1 VRIAF
6 TPEQETLR
14 EELRAYFAE
23 LMTPGLIQEIED
35 SGEGGGPLYQQTLR
49 KMGADGW
56 LGIGWPKE
64 YGGQGRSPVEQ
75 YIFSDEVQRVGFPL
89 PFLTLSTVGPTL
101 MRFGSEEQKAEFLP
115 KILRGELHF
124 AIGYSEPNA
133 GTDLASLT
141 TKAVRDG
148 DEWVINGQKVFTSLA
163 DFADFI
169 WLAARTDPD
178 APKHQGISMF
188 MVPTTAPGYKIT
200 PIWTMGS
207 LRTNAT
213 YYEDVRV
220 PSSYLVGVENTGWG
234 MIVSQLNHE
243 RVSLMTPGP
252 FSRVFDETVRWAKE
266 TKLSDGRRVID
277 RPFVQMNLARTKAHL
292 EVLKLMNWK
301 QAWAL
306 TQGQLHPADASAVK
320 VFGSEFFVEGSRW
333 LLEVIGQAGYLKKG
347 SPGSVLRGRIERH
360 YRAVSILTFG
370 GGTNEIQ
377 RDIIAAAGLQMP
389 RGRR

>member
-1 VRIAF
+1 
-6 TPEQETLR
+6 
-14 EELRAYFAE
+14 
-23 LMTPGLIQEIED
+23 
-35 SGEGGGPLYQQTLR
+35 
-49 KMGADGW
+49 
-56 LGIGWPKE
+56 
-64 YGGQGRSPVEQ
+64 
-75 YIFSDEVQRVGFPL
+75 
-89 PFLTLSTVGPTL
+89 
-101 MRFGSEEQKAEFLP
+101 
-115 KILRGELHF
+115 
-124 AIGYSEPNA
+124 
-133 GTDLASLT
+133 
-141 TKAVRDG
+141 
-148 DEWVINGQKVFTSLA
+148 
-163 DFADFI
+163 
-169 WLAARTDPD
+169 
-178 APKHQGISMF
+178 
-188 MVPTTAPGYKIT
+188 
-200 PIWTMGS
+200 MGS

-220 PSSYLVGVENTGWG
+220 PSSYLVGEENAGWG

-243 RVSLMTPGP
+243 RVSLMSPGP
-252 FSRVFDETVRWAKE
+252 FSRVFDETVRWARE

>member
-1 VRIAF
+1 MRIAF
-6 TPEQETLR
+6 TPEQEALR

-23 LMTPGLIQEIED
+23 LMTPGLVQEIED

-75 YIFSDEVQRVGFPL
+75 YIFSDEVQRAGFPL

-115 KILRGELHF
+115 KILRGELHC

-148 DEWVINGQKVFTSLA
+148 DEWVSNGQKVFTSLA
-163 DFADFI
+163 DYADFI

-220 PSSYLVGVENTGWG
+220 PSSYLVGEENTGWG

-243 RVSLMTPGP
+243 RVSLMSPGP
-252 FSRVFDETVRWAKE
+252 FSRVFDETVRWARE

>member
-6 TPEQETLR
+6 TPEQEALR
-14 EELRAYFAE
+14 DELRAYFAE
-23 LMTPGLIQEIED
+23 LMTPELIQEIED

-75 YIFSDEVQRVGFPL
+75 YIFSDEVQRAGFPL

-115 KILRGELHF
+115 KILRGEIHF

-163 DFADFI
+163 DYADFI

-188 MVPTTAPGYKIT
+188 LVPTTAPGYKIT
-200 PIWTMGS
+200 PIWTMSG

-220 PSSYLVGVENTGWG
+220 PGSYLVGEENAGWG

-277 RPFVQMNLARTKAHL
+277 RPF
-292 EVLKLMNWK
+292 
-301 QAWAL
+301 
-306 TQGQLHPADASAVK
+306 AS
-320 VFGSEFFVEGSRW
+320 
-333 LLEVIGQAGYLKKG
+333 
-347 SPGSVLRGRIERH
+347 
-360 YRAVSILTFG
+360 SIDPSC
-370 GGTNEIQ
+370 
-377 RDIIAAAGLQMP
+377 R
-389 RGRR
+389 